1 MLRVDDAGSPIAAL
15 ISGLD
20 IAYDL
25 GEGHPLLGRRM
36 PNLDVIAEEKPVRVF
51 GLAHFCCNPTVHQSI
66 PGIVLN
72 ASTSCGR
79 VTTPL
84 GDCRCSVRGTP
95 SAVLVRPDGHV
106 AWMGEGST
114 DGLDAALAKW
124 CGTAAGRAG
133 TVA

>member
-20 IAYDL
+20 VACDL

-36 PNLDVIAEEKPVRVF
+36 PDLDVIAEEKPVRVF
-51 GLAHFCCNPTVHQSI
+51 GLAHFCCNSTVHQSI

-84 GDCRCSVRGTP
+84 GDCRCSVRGR
-95 SAVLVRPDGHV
+95 AVGCARAPVWARG
-106 AWMGEGST
+106 MGGGST

-124 CGTAAGRAG
+124 FGTAAGRPG